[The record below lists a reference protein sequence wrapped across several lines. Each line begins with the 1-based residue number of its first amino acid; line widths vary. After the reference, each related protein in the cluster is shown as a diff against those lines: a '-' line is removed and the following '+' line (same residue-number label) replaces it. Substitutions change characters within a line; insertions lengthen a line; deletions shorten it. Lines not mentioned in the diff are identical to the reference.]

1 MDYVV
6 SFVIIRKYVRRQINI
21 SSYGTDFIPKFFNK
35 YMNTIKLNISRDKAF
50 VGAAMPYRV
59 IINGTEVGKI
69 KIGGSMSC
77 DIPNTQSTLKISM
90 VGNSMTF
97 HNIEKEVVLFPQY
110 CKSGVINCKIV
121 TKFNWLGYLT
131 LGLLQAIGRT
141 ELDIEY
147 C

>member
-1 MDYVV
+1 
-6 SFVIIRKYVRRQINI
+6 
-21 SSYGTDFIPKFFNK
+21 
-35 YMNTIKLNISRDKAF
+35 MNTIKLNISRDKAF

-110 CKSGVINCKIV
+110 CKTGVINCKIV

-131 LGLLQAIGRT
+131 FGLLQAIGRT
-141 ELDIEY
+141 ELDIKY